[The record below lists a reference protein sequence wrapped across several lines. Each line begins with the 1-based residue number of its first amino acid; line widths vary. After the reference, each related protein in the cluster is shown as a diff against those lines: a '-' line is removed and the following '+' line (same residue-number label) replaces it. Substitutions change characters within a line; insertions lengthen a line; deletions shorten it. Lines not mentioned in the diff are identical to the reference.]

1 MATLRLD
8 LRASRALA
16 AALALVHGVGAGCL
30 LLAVPGLAGA
40 TLAALVLALGVAT
53 AWGRA
58 LLRGRGA
65 VRALELGADG
75 AVTLELGD
83 GRRPQ
88 GRAGGRR
95 NVGRGWVILR
105 VSGMPRHTV
114 VVVRDMLAPADFR
127 RLKLWAL
134 WGKVPSAARAA
145 HAA

>member
-16 AALALVHGVGAGCL
+16 ASLVLAHGLAAGSL
-30 LLAVPGLAGA
+30 LLFVPGAPGA
-40 TLAALVLALGVAT
+40 ALAALVVALGVAVT
-53 AWGRA
+53 WDRA
-58 LLRGRGA
+58 LLRGRDA

-88 GRAGGRR
+88 GLASGRR
-95 NVGRGWVILR
+95 NVGRGWVIL
-105 VSGMPRHTV
+105 SLPGMPRRSV
-114 VVVRDMLAPADFR
+114 VVLRDMLAPAEFR
-127 RLKLWAL
+127 RLRLWAL
-134 WGKVPSAARAA
+134 WGKLPSGSRAM